1 MKLNFTWHCLK
12 RTSEGEIVML
22 FGTLEYNLEDALH
35 FRIYLEARLPFL
47 HENSILEHTKDA
59 CGLAC

>member
-1 MKLNFTWHCLK
+1 
-12 RTSEGEIVML
+12 ML

-47 HENSILEHTKDA
+47 HENSVLDNTKDA
-59 CGLAC
+59 RGLAY